1 MATLKNSIINDTGYF
16 TLPAGTTAQ
25 RPGSPT
31 QGMTRYNT
39 TLGYVE
45 WYDTTG
51 ATWRPIYQAPSI
63 SVDYLVVAGG
73 GGGGSHVGGGGG
85 GGGFL
90 TGTQTGLSTG
100 TFYTITVGAGGSVV
114 ANSNLQGGTGANSVF
129 NNITATG
136 GGGGGTWAGA
146 GNVSGVSGGSGGGAG
161 GGADGSGSAT
171 GGTGVVGQGFNG
183 GNTGPRTSLNSSGAG
198 GGGASAAGANRPDS
212 SSADKLNGGAGTLS
226 TILGTPYYFSGG
238 GGPGTYS
245 SVPGGDGGT
254 GGGGGGCS
262 TGTTGGTGSTTS
274 INPAGNGQ
282 SATSGGT
289 GGSGATNSGGG
300 GGGGSGGSVGTGG
313 SGGSGIVVVKAPSA
327 YTGTFSAGLTVS
339 TDTTS
344 APGYKIYR
352 VTAGT
357 GTVTFS

>member
-1 MATLKNSIINDTGYF
+1 MATLKNTTFNDTGF
-16 TLPAGTTAQ
+16 ITLPAGTTAQ
-25 RPGSPT
+25 RPASPV

-114 ANSNLQGGTGANSVF
+114 ANSNLQGGNGANSVF
-129 NNITATG
+129 NNITSTG

-146 GNVSGVSGGSGGGAG
+146 GNVSGISGGSGGGAG

-183 GNTGPRTSLNSSGAG
+183 GNTGPRTSTNSSGAG

-212 SSADKLNGGAGTLS
+212 SNSDKLNGGAGSLS

-238 GGPGTYS
+238 GGPGTYNA
-245 SVPGGDGGT
+245 VLGGDGGT
-254 GGGGGGCS
+254 GGGGGGAS
-262 TGTTGGTGSTTS
+262 SASTGGTGSNTS
-274 INPAGNGQ
+274 INTAGNGASGAG
-282 SATSGGT
+282 SAGGA
-289 GGSGATNSGGG
+289 GATNSGGG
-300 GGGGSGGSVGTGG
+300 GGGGAGGGVGTGG
-313 SGGSGIVVVKAPSA
+313 AGGSGIVVVKTSAA
-327 YTGTFSAGLTVS
+327 YTGTFSAGLTVT

-344 APGYKIYR
+344 APGYKIYK